1 MAAPVNVL
9 LGLQGHRDRGG
20 VFRHT
25 GEGYCEYRVYC
36 MCGMRSRTIAP
47 YTHIRIYTYTHGEV
61 IVIVIVIAILITNLS
76 GSKGDAVPRGVSEI
90 HVPVCV

>member
-47 YTHIRIYTYTHGEV
+47 YTHIRIYAYTH
-61 IVIVIVIAILITNLS
+61 
-76 GSKGDAVPRGVSEI
+76 I
-90 HVPVCV
+90 HIHTWRSNSNSNSNSHFNN

>member
-1 MAAPVNVL
+1 MWYEEQDHCSIYAYTHIRIYA
-9 LGLQGHRDRGG
+9 
-20 VFRHT
+20 
-25 GEGYCEYRVYC
+25 
-36 MCGMRSRTIAP
+36 
-47 YTHIRIYTYTHGEV
+47 YTHIRIYTYTHGEVIV